1 MRVRME
7 IFPVIELLLSQ
18 GHKDIEIGFEGA
30 CRGGKFEI
38 PEWMVKLGAQNLING
53 FKIAYFS
60 QWDVCVWIWKLIFE
74 KTSGIEW
81 ENRHYFFSCNSS
93 SYDHTANQLPSK
105 LKLNYPNAF
114 IENFNYIPNLSI
126 WQGNLELLQMFGELH
141 EYVNYKHNLQSTIF
155 CSFSNVKT
163 NRRTH
168 MQQFK
173 ALYCFAKMKKIFVDF
188 GKLYEEIHD
197 AIQPFFRSLFDKK
210 YMILIQL
217 TLKHQPFFLFG
228 IINEFGFLPGI
239 LGDCTIDQISGQS
252 SAQSPRCKRPGS
264 CCADNKG
271 TSLRRENQSSHG
283 ADHRYL

>member
-1 MRVRME
+1 ME
-7 IFPVIELLLSQ
+7 
-18 GHKDIEIGFEGA
+18 
-30 CRGGKFEI
+30 
-38 PEWMVKLGAQNLING
+38 
-53 FKIAYFS
+53 
-60 QWDVCVWIWKLIFE
+60 WDVCVWIWKLIFE

-239 LGDCTIDQISGQS
+239 LGLNARLIKRCRIDGKHHSELDKIVKKRKIIKKNTLLGLKYFF
-252 SAQSPRCKRPGS
+252 PNDVIKMVILPFIPFYCKNLFVTDK
-264 CCADNKG
+264 CKY
-271 TSLRRENQSSHG
+271 H
-283 ADHRYL
+283 